1 MTSVRPNG
9 GRGQIAPYQ
18 TTHVRVPIPI
28 KAEVEK
34 LVARYKENQLLEI
47 GEQRMTSVNAAEV
60 ARKILKHETSAR
72 ASMNKLLTELYRVDF
87 KL

>member
-9 GRGQIAPYQ
+9 GRGQTAPYQ

-34 LVARYKENQLLEI
+34 LVARYKEGQLLEI
-47 GEQRMTSVNAAEV
+47 GDQRMTSVNAAEV
-60 ARKILKHETSAR
+60 ARKILKHKKSAKTSL
-72 ASMNKLLTELYRVDF
+72 NKLLTELYRVNF